1 LRETEAIMRNAPVG
15 IVLTGDRCILRYDRK
30 FAEMYGFEGDQGDG
44 RARACAVPLRRGVRR
59 ARRGG
64 RAAASPG
71 QPFQDELFMR
81 RQDGSDFWANV
92 IGYVQNLDDTS
103 EATIWIAEDG
113 SAQKRAEEE
122 LQRANADLALARKY
136 AKAANRGQEHVP
148 TPA

>member
-1 LRETEAIMRNAPVG
+1 MRNAPVG
-15 IVLTGDRCILRYDRK
+15 IVLTRDRCILRYDRK

-81 RQDGSDFWANV
+81 RQDGSDFS
-92 IGYVQNLDDTS
+92 T
-103 EATIWIAEDG
+103 
-113 SAQKRAEEE
+113 
-122 LQRANADLALARKY
+122 
-136 AKAANRGQEHVP
+136 
-148 TPA
+148 